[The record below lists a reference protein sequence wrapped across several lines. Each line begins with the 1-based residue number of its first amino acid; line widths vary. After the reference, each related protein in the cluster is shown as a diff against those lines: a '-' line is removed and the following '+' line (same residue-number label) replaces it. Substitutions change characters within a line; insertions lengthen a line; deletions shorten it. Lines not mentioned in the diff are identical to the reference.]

1 MQTRYHTEITSQAL
15 GELISQQALQ
25 VIIQAN
31 LAQDN
36 ISGQI
41 GHPEYH
47 FDDNCFLEGNA
58 YLREQRQHILK
69 SLSEQAA
76 FPAWQAFG
84 RLIHA
89 AQDFY
94 AHSTYVRLW
103 FNLPSHHDSTPMP
116 DEIEPLE
123 PGLIHHPA
131 LISGRIY
138 LPWEILSFIPG
149 LEKLMCILLPQDSH
163 TNLNLDKPSRGQ
175 LFYFAHVAARKRT
188 VHEYQ
193 QICHEIQS
201 QLGMRAVSLFNGI

>member
-1 MQTRYHTEITSQAL
+1 MTEVAEFGPYSQPMQTRYHVEITSQAL
-15 GELISQQALQ
+15 EELFNQQALQ
-25 VIIQAN
+25 VIIRAN

-36 ISGQI
+36 LSGQI

-58 YLREQRQHILK
+58 YLREQRQHILE
-69 SLSEQAA
+69 SLHEQAA
-76 FPAWQAFG
+76 IPAWQAFG

-103 FNLPSHHDSTPMP
+103 FDLHPRNDSAPRP
-116 DEIEPLE
+116 EEIQPLE

-149 LEKLMCILLPQDSH
+149 LEKLMCILLPQ
-163 TNLNLDKPSRGQ
+163 
-175 LFYFAHVAARKRT
+175 
-188 VHEYQ
+188 
-193 QICHEIQS
+193 
-201 QLGMRAVSLFNGI
+201 